1 MRGKIGLAIGLA
13 AGYVLGTR
21 AGRERYEQIKEQA
34 ERIWNQPAVQKQVDK
49 VKDAGR
55 MAAMAL
61 PTALWDGAVKITRA
75 ATSRGQDSRTQ
86 DPVRDRDG
94 S

>member
-1 MRGKIGLAIGLA
+1 
-13 AGYVLGTR
+13 
-21 AGRERYEQIKEQA
+21 
-34 ERIWNQPAVQKQVDK
+34 VQKQVDK

-75 ATSRGQDSRTQ
+75 ASSRGQDSRTQ